1 MCRLLT
7 FRSLFVANRWVNEKV
22 GLNRKVKSIPSA
34 VTTLTAD
41 NFDEN
46 ALGAKAALVEFYAP
60 WCGHCKVRFLVL
72 LYQ

>member
-1 MCRLLT
+1 MPI
-7 FRSLFVANRWVNEKV
+7 RWVNDKV
-22 GLNRKVKSIPSA
+22 GLNRKVKSVPSA

-60 WCGHCKVRFLVL
+60 WCGHCKVRFFILIHAMI
-72 LYQ
+72 